1 MRQGLAVSP
10 TAVVYVP
17 ELLGLRKR
25 TGRSGAGL
33 GLTTEVEKGLPLA
46 ALDRLVQAVSPDDS
60 GFAYR
65 IVPRATLARR
75 RAQGARLT
83 PEESARVARLAEVWA
98 FARDVWKGD
107 DEAARYWLF
116 EPHMVLENRRP
127 VDVVLMN
134 EFGRTLVQD
143 ILGRIKYS
151 TGL

>member
-1 MRQGLAVSP
+1 MSP

-25 TGRSGAGL
+25 GGRSGSGL
-33 GLTTEVEKGLPLA
+33 GLTTEVEKGLPLS
-46 ALDRLVQAVSPDDS
+46 ALDRLVHAVAPDDS
-60 GFAYR
+60 SFAFR

-107 DEAARYWLF
+107 DDAARRWLF
-116 EPHMVLENRRP
+116 EPHMMLEDRRP

-134 EFGRTLVQD
+134 EFGRSSVED
-143 ILGRIKYS
+143 ILGRLKYG
-151 TGL
+151 TGA

>member
-1 MRQGLAVSP
+1 MSP

-25 TGRSGAGL
+25 AGRAGAGL

-46 ALDRLVQAVSPDDS
+46 ALDRLVHAIAPDDS

-98 FARDVWKGD
+98 FAKDVWKDGD
-107 DEAARYWLF
+107 AARDWLF
-116 EPHMVLENRRP
+116 GPHMMLEDRRP

-143 ILGRIKYS
+143 ILGRLKYG
-151 TGL
+151 TGA

>member
-1 MRQGLAVSP
+1 VSP
-10 TAVVYVP
+10 TAVIYAP
-17 ELLGLRKR
+17 ELLGLRR
-25 TGRSGAGL
+25 GAGRSGL
-33 GLTTEVEKGLPLA
+33 GLTTDVQKGLPLST
-46 ALDRLVQAVSPDDS
+46 LDRIVHAVAPHDS
-60 GFAYR
+60 TFAFR

-107 DEAARYWLF
+107 DDAARHWLF
-116 EPHMVLENRRP
+116 EPHMILEDRRP